1 MGKVPRLAWRSRLYE
16 TFGGALRLKDVYQ
29 LRGCWRSKSGHFF
42 TEEKS
47 HPHYFCVYWE
57 VVLLLVTEQTR
68 PTVRRSDVFLVSLDV
83 VQFSCI
89 IMGGYCIVCVVL
101 DIPLVPH

>member
-1 MGKVPRLAWRSRLYE
+1 MFVSLYRNYRVWARSPDLLGAPGCMKPL
-16 TFGGALRLKDVYQ
+16 GGALRLKDVYQ

-57 VVLLLVTEQTR
+57 VVLLLVTEQTW
-68 PTVRRSDVFLVSLDV
+68 PTGRRSDVFLVSLDV

-89 IMGGYCIVCVVL
+89 IMG
-101 DIPLVPH
+101 